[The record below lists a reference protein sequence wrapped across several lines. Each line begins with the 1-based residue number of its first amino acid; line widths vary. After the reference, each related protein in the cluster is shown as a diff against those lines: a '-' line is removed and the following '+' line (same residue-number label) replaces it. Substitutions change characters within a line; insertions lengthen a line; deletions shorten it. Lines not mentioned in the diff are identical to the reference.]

1 MKKVDFDDYADEYA
15 KLLEKQLCFFDE
27 NADYFAMHKTS
38 LVHRL
43 IRHSPNRILEFG
55 CGVGTNIRHLAI
67 AFPDAAL
74 YGCDVSK
81 KSLEVAA
88 QKNPTA
94 EFFCPNSNPTAYK
107 GRFDLVFIANVFH
120 HITSKQRLETLHRVR
135 QLMSDNGELFIFEH
149 NPYNPVTRHIV
160 KSCPFDADAQLL
172 KPKELVSLLSR
183 AEFSII
189 QKHFILFFPS
199 FLGKLRPLERYLVR
213 VPFGGQYVIHAAL

>member
-1 MKKVDFDDYADEYA
+1 MKKVDFDDYTDDYA
-15 KLLEKQLCFFDE
+15 KLLENQLCFFDE
-27 NADYFAMHKTS
+27 NTDYFAMHKAS

-43 IRHSPNRILEFG
+43 IRHSPNSILEFG

-74 YGCDVSK
+74 SGCDVSK
-81 KSLEVAA
+81 KSREVAA

-94 EFFCPNSNPTAYK
+94 EFFSPNSNPTVYK

-120 HITSKQRLETLHRVR
+120 HITPGQRLETLHRVR
-135 QLMSDNGELFIFEH
+135 QLMADHGELFIFEH

-172 KPKELVSLLSR
+172 KPTELVSLLSR

-213 VPFGGQYVIHAAL
+213 VPLGGQYVIHAAL